1 MGRRRAQAP
10 PDPAPGRRS
19 PRSMGCTKDR
29 WVRWGVIGA
38 CSLLLMTAVGLATC
52 GCLPRHP
59 IESAALLLDLAAADG
74 DSWLKRSTPAPQR
87 RSVRYAKGGNDY
99 RADVYV
105 PRVPSRAGLLLLP
118 GAAEAGKDDP
128 RLVAFATS
136 LARMRFTVLVAEM
149 AGLRELRLSADA
161 VPELVAAI
169 EYLAAN
175 PQWSPQGGTGV
186 AGISYALGPAILAAR
201 EPGVRGRVRF
211 IVGVGGYHDLVAVVT
226 FFTTGYFRDRT
237 RPDRP
242 WRHLEP
248 NSYGKWVFV
257 LSNVERL
264 QDVSD
269 RSILETMAR
278 RKMTDANASIEDL
291 AQRLGP
297 EGRSYYELLEN
308 RDPLRTP
315 ALLQRLPREVLAEIE
330 RLDLTHY
337 DLSKMTAQVLLFH
350 GRDDTIIPFTESLA
364 LKQAVAPGRGRLFLL
379 DGLAHVDLQDVGW
392 RDGLRLWCGVDALL
406 RQRARAD

>member
-1 MGRRRAQAP
+1 MGRTT
-10 PDPAPGRRS
+10 GS
-19 PRSMGCTKDR
+19 
-29 WVRWGVIGA
+29 WVRWWAIGA
-38 CSLLLMTAVGLATC
+38 CALLSLLAAGWSAC
-52 GCLPRHP
+52 GCIPRHP

-87 RSVRYAKGGNDY
+87 RSVRYAKGGSDY

-105 PRVPSRAGLLLLP
+105 PREPSRAGLLLLP

-201 EPGVRGRVRF
+201 EPGVRDRVRF

-237 RPDRP
+237 RPGRP

-264 QDVSD
+264 QDAGD

-315 ALLQRLPREVLAEIE
+315 VLLQRLPREVLAEIE
-330 RLDLTHY
+330 RLDLAHY

-350 GRDDTIIPFTESLA
+350 GRDDAIIPFTESLA

-406 RQRARAD
+406 RQRVRAD